1 MTKYYKYKIRLNDAI
16 FLDDAEYS
24 EISVIST
31 DEKQAFKEICNHEIN
46 YNPNWGYKLLKKERV
61 V

>member
-1 MTKYYKYKIRLNDAI
+1 MTKYHKYKIKLNAKPFPI
-16 FLDDAEYS
+16 CSVVNKS
-24 EISVIST
+24 ER
-31 DEKQAFKEICNHEIN
+31 QAFKEICNHEIN